1 MAVQPVPASWLDE
14 AVTAGASTGLPVSPL
29 PSGTVTFLL
38 TDVEDS
44 TRQWEAAPAAMAA
57 AIARHYAL
65 LDDAI
70 AAHGGVRPVEQGEG
84 DSVVAAFTLAS
95 DALAAALDAQCR
107 LRAEAWPDGVGLA
120 VRMAVHTGEA
130 ELRDEGN
137 YFGPTVIRC
146 ARFRAIAAG
155 GQVLVSGATADLV
168 GDRLPA
174 NGSLLDR
181 GLHRL
186 KDLGRPE
193 RVFELRH
200 PDVPAA
206 DTPLRSLDNLPNNLP
221 VQLTSFV
228 GRTEE
233 LTALRALLPT
243 TRLLSVNGAGG
254 CGKTR
259 LAVQLAADV
268 LDRYAGG
275 TWLVELATLNDPERV
290 PATIAAALGERE
302 LSGDLVEAIA
312 IRVGNRPTLVVLDNC
327 EHLLDAVATVADALL
342 RRSESLTLVATS
354 REPLGVPGET
364 AWRVPSMPAPDPAN
378 LQPVETFS
386 QFDAVRLF
394 LDRATKARPELR
406 AHRRQR
412 RRRRADLPSTRG
424 HSARGGAGGGARA
437 QPARRDGGGRAR
449 RPLPPVDRRRP
460 HRPPPAADAA
470 SLRRLELRPTLRA
483 RARSLPPP
491 VGVRR
496 RLHARSRRAGRG
508 RQRHRAARGA
518 RPAGRARRQ
527 VDDRH
532 RRSTVSVP
540 HARIAAAVRGGPL
553 VRRG

>member
-146 ARFRAIAAG
+146 ARLRAIAAG

-394 LDRATKARPELR
+394 LDRATKARPNFALTADNAAAVAQICHRLEGIPLAVELAAAR
-406 AHRRQR
+406 VRS
-412 RRRRADLPSTRG
+412 LPVETV
-424 HSARGGAGGGARA
+424 AAGLDDRFRLLTGGARTVLPRQQTLQASVDWSYDLLSDASA
-437 QPARRDGGGRAR
+437 QSSAACRCSQAASRSK
-449 RPLPPVDRRRP
+449 PPSRSR
-460 HRPPPAADAA
+460 PAAT
-470 SLRRLELRPTLRA
+470 S
-483 RARSLPPP
+483 S
-491 VGVRR
+491 
-496 RLHARSRRAGRG
+496 RSRCSTCWS
-508 RQRHRAARGA
+508 
-518 RPAGRARRQ
+518 
-527 VDDRH
+527 
-532 RRSTVSVP
+532 RSSTS
-540 HARIAAAVRGGPL
+540 R
-553 VRRG
+553 